1 MNEREVLSNYVYQIV
16 ASLVASGVEQ
26 VVVSP
31 GSRSTP
37 LAYAFASTKELTLH
51 RQIDERAAGF
61 YALGLAK
68 ATAKPVVL
76 LCTSGTAAANYYP
89 AIVEAKYARVPLIVL
104 TADRPHELREV
115 GAPQTINQVRLYGEH
130 VKWSAEFPIPD
141 EAPQTLPYIERH
153 TARAVTIAM
162 TAPFGPVHLN
172 IPFREPLV
180 IDFKTQLPRASFV
193 KSYTN
198 DLMPSKQTIAELTAI
213 IEQTKNGM
221 IVVGELPL
229 GTDTEA
235 LWNFVRE
242 LKWPVM
248 IESLSNLRTEVP
260 EDCQVFAITTY
271 DALMKNERFKR
282 NVRPQTVIRFGAQPV
297 SKFLMQ
303 FIAQANPLH
312 YIIIDEDPMFRDSTH
327 SSTHFIHALPGEW
340 LNEIELSHVATEL
353 AYIEFWKTADL
364 LAADVIAKYGQTA
377 GDEGAYVQLM
387 LESLVEGSDIFV
399 SSSMPIRDIDTFL
412 PVMNQDIQVFANRG
426 ANGIDGVTSTALGFS
441 NGRGN
446 RQTYLLIGDLAF
458 LHDANAFIASR
469 YQQCDVTVVVLN
481 NDGGGIFSYLP
492 QAKVE
497 AHYEELFGTPTAL
510 TFEQVASMYEMEYV
524 KVTSK
529 EQFAAAITS
538 EKQQALKLIEVFTN
552 REENVKEHRALWTRI
567 NEVIEQWLDM
577 L

>member
-1 MNEREVLSNYVYQIV
+1 MNEREVLSNYVYKIV

-37 LAYAFASTKELTLH
+37 LAYALASTKELVVH
-51 RQIDERAAGF
+51 RQVDERAAGF

-68 ATAKPVVL
+68 STAKPVVL

-115 GAPQTINQVRLYGEH
+115 GAPQTINQVRLYGEN

-141 EAPQTLPYIERH
+141 EAPQTLPFIERH
-153 TARAVTIAM
+153 TARAVTIAT

-180 IDFKTQLPRASFV
+180 IDFKEKLPRTSFV
-193 KSYTN
+193 KSFTN
-198 DLMPSKQTIAELTAI
+198 DLAPSKQAISELTAM
-213 IEQTKNGM
+213 IEQTKNGI

-242 LKWPVM
+242 VKWPVM

-297 SKFLMQ
+297 SKFIMQ
-303 FIAQANPLH
+303 FIAQSNPLY
-312 YIIIDEDPMFRDSTH
+312 YIVVDEDPMFRDSTH
-327 SSTHFIHALPGEW
+327 AATHFIHALPGEW
-340 LNEIELSHVATEL
+340 LGEIELGHVATEL

-364 LAADVIAKYGQTA
+364 LATDVIAKYGETA
-377 GDEGAYVQLM
+377 NDEGAYVQLM
-387 LESLVEGSDIFV
+387 LENLLAGSDIFV

-412 PVMNQDIQVFANRG
+412 PVMNRDVQVFANRG

-441 NGRGN
+441 NGRAM
-446 RQTYLLIGDLAF
+446 RKTYLLIGDLAF

-469 YQQCDVTVVVLN
+469 YQDCDLTVVVLN

-510 TFEQVASMYEMEYV
+510 TFEQVASMYDMEYV

-529 EQFAAAITS
+529 EQFLSTITANK
-538 EKQQALKLIEVFTN
+538 EQPLQLIEVFTN
-552 REENVKEHRALWTRI
+552 REENVNEHRALWARI